1 MSKQY
6 LVSLT
11 DAQRHTLLAR
21 RAGPLTLRQRNRV
34 DILLRA
40 ADGDTDAEIADDLGI
55 TTNTVARVRQR
66 FVVRGL
72 DGAVSEKARC
82 GAPPKLDGKQEALI
96 IALACS
102 PAPEGETRWTIC
114 RLTERVVGLEIAQ
127 TVSRETIR
135 RLLKKTS
142 SSRGRSAPGA
152 CPTGSAASSSG
163 RWRTS

>member
-6 LVSLT
+6 VVTLT
-11 DAQRHTLLAR
+11 DAQRQGLLAR

-40 ADGDTDAEIADDLGI
+40 ADGDTDAEIADELGVA
-55 TTNTVARVRQR
+55 TNTVARVRQR
-66 FVVRGL
+66 CAARGL
-72 DGAVSEKARC
+72 DGAVSAKTRA
-82 GAPPKLDGKQEALI
+82 GAPPKLDGKQEARI

-102 PAPEGETRWTIC
+102 PAPEGEARRTIR
-114 RLTERVVGLEIAQ
+114 RLTERVVGLEVAE
-127 TVSRETIR
+127 TVSRETVR

-142 SSRGRSAPGA
+142 SSRGRSSRGA
-152 CPTGSAASSSG
+152 CPTGSPASSSG